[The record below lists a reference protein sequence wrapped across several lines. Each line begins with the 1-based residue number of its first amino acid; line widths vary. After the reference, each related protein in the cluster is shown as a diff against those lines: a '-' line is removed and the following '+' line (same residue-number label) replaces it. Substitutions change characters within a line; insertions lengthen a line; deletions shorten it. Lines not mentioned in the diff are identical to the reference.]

1 MPSANGAG
9 HAFIAI
15 DVSKMMP
22 TEAFFERINQMAD
35 ELRNAPKAKGADRI
49 FLPGEMEWD
58 KREKALASGELELT
72 DAMVSSL
79 TALSELTGVA
89 LNIYE

>member
-1 MPSANGAG
+1 
-9 HAFIAI
+9 
-15 DVSKMMP
+15 MMP

-89 LNIYE
+89 INIYE